1 MKNENRFDQ
10 IIHDQVE
17 QHFPELLQD
26 LTPFGWLWV
35 KAQVWQESRMD
46 PEAISPCGAKGL
58 MQLMPA
64 TDQEIDGDIDHD
76 GTNIGLHGAV
86 PVPQET
92 GWSVSNVTPDRSFDA
107 DATLVTIRIKPIS
120 DIITIIDNG
129 NGMNALE
136 FDQNFAWISKSNK
149 RNRGSFSKTE
159 RPLIGKIGIGFIA
172 VNEICDKLEIVS
184 TKKNED
190 FKFTSTI
197 DFKKFRTED
206 VETSEGIIKGGY
218 DLTNSEEDPDEHY
231 TIIRLIGL
239 TKTVRNILNDKQ
251 YYSGIAESKNKD
263 FSKNQFK
270 SMKDILEHHYKKRL
284 NTFSEDNAYI
294 QFILDLASYIPVE
307 YVDGGPI
314 EGINDNIIQEIKS
327 FHEKLNFK
335 VDLDGIFLKK
345 PIYFPKRDDV
355 KFRFKS
361 FEKELKTDDGI
372 LKFKG
377 YFYTQNKLLIPREL
391 NGISIRIKN
400 IPIAER
406 YGFDATFMDYP
417 IYTEQIFRN
426 WISGEIYVTQGLE
439 DAMNID
445 RKSFRKTHPH
455 YVDLQNFI
463 HKFLKEEIFKNLV
476 YPIYKKGRENR
487 EKKKD
492 VKKIKIQKSI
502 LRTNKVTYQE
512 NAHNSDVIEKESIIP
527 LNIVEKNQNESTIYI
542 DEKLKKRYKK
552 RDWEYL
558 ENVFLIFE
566 VAFKECGG
574 DTEQLKVIFY
584 EKIEKWIN
592 SKNDKN
598 D

>member
-1 MKNENRFDQ
+1 MMTKKITLEKDNVQNGSIKVSSD
-10 IIHDQVE
+10 IVNDLSSGIYSS
-17 QHFPELLQD
+17 PASCIKEL
-26 LTPFGWLWV
+26 
-35 KAQVWQESRMD
+35 
-46 PEAISPCGAKGL
+46 I
-58 MQLMPA
+58 
-64 TDQEIDGDIDHD
+64 
-76 GTNIGLHGAV
+76 N
-86 PVPQET
+86 
-92 GWSVSNVTPDRSFDA
+92 NSFDA

-149 RNRGSFSKTE
+149 RNRGLFSIAE

-172 VNEICDKLEIVS
+172 VNEICDKLEIIS
-184 TKKNED
+184 TKKGEPL
-190 FKFTSTI
+190 KLTSTI

-206 VETSEGIIKGGY
+206 VETDEGIIKGGY
-218 DLTNSEEDPDEHY
+218 ELINSDEDTDEHY
-231 TIIRLIGL
+231 TIIRLISL
-239 TKTVRNILNDKQ
+239 TKTVKDILNDRQ

-263 FSKNQFK
+263 FSKNHFK
-270 SMKDILEHHYKKRL
+270 SMKNILEHHYKKNL
-284 NTFSEDNAYI
+284 NTFSEDNAYV
-294 QFILDLASYIPVE
+294 QFIIDLASYIPVE
-307 YVDGGPI
+307 YIDGGPI

-361 FEKELKTDDGI
+361 FEKELNIDDEI

-391 NGISIRIKN
+391 NGISIKIKN

-406 YGFDATFMDYP
+406 FGFDTSFMDYP

-426 WISGEIYVTQGLE
+426 WISGEIYVLEGLE

-455 YVDLQNFI
+455 YIELQNFM

-476 YPIYKKGRENR
+476 YPIS
-487 EKKKD
+487 
-492 VKKIKIQKSI
+492 V
-502 LRTNKVTYQE
+502 LR
-512 NAHNSDVIEKESIIP
+512 
-527 LNIVEKNQNESTIYI
+527 
-542 DEKLKKRYKK
+542 
-552 RDWEYL
+552 
-558 ENVFLIFE
+558 
-566 VAFKECGG
+566 
-574 DTEQLKVIFY
+574 
-584 EKIEKWIN
+584 
-592 SKNDKN
+592 
-598 D
+598 